1 MDDQQIIALY
11 WARAED
17 AIAET
22 AKRYG
27 RYCYKIANNILHS
40 REDTEECVNDT
51 WLRAW
56 DAMPPH
62 RPERLDAFLG
72 KITRNLAL
80 NRWEKAATTKRGG
93 GQVGLALEELRDC
106 LPSADSVESAI
117 DTMALTEAL
126 NRFLAALPA
135 ETRRIFIQRYWYM
148 RPIKVIAAELGVG
161 ESKVKMTLLRT
172 RAELKQYL
180 EQEEINI

>member
-1 MDDQQIIALY
+1 MDDRQIIALY
-11 WARAED
+11 WARAEQ

-27 RYCYKIANNILHS
+27 RYCHAIAYNILRS
-40 REDTEECVNDT
+40 REDSEECVNDT

-62 RPERLDAFLG
+62 RPERLDTFLG

-80 NRWEKAATTKRGG
+80 NHWEKASAAKRGG
-93 GQVGLALEELRDC
+93 SQVSVALEELRDC
-106 LPSADSVESAI
+106 LPAADSVETALDS
-117 DTMALTEAL
+117 MALAGAL
-126 NRFLAALPA
+126 NLFLAALPA
-135 ETRRIFIQRYWYM
+135 ETRRIFVQRYWYM
-148 RPIKVIAAELGVG
+148 RPIKSIASELGAG

-180 EQEEINI
+180 EKEGINL